1 MFGNCAA
8 NVENGMGYWGY
19 RIDTDE
25 IPFFLGELEQGRLR
39 QGWGGAGQD
48 LRDQSIDR
56 STHRNQRMRKE
67 VKMGDVLLV
76 PRLPTWD
83 RVAIVEAAEDWI
95 DGYRFEVPP
104 QKGDYGHIFP
114 ARLIKSFSREAQA
127 VSGDLRA
134 ALRCRSRFWNMDW
147 YGQDIEALR
156 GESEEALTTPISDE
170 KRQGN
175 AVEEAFRQAFSA
187 EKFGK
192 EVYERL
198 NREFDNT
205 RWEDVLVRVLET
217 RYPAP
222 CKVQRVGGPK
232 ESEHGTDILISL
244 PGVGEGPLHA
254 IAVQVKDFEG
264 KVQID
269 PVDQIAK
276 AEWWDG
282 QDTYSVIEK
291 VVILTKAKRDDNA
304 DLVTY
309 ANHKKVRLVFAED
322 LKELLTECAK
332 GAMGLTSSD

>member
-1 MFGNCAA
+1 MR
-8 NVENGMGYWGY
+8 YWGY
-19 RIDTDE
+19 RIDTSE
-25 IPFFLGELEQGRLR
+25 IPFFSGELEQGRLR
-39 QGWGGAGQD
+39 QGWGGPGQD
-48 LRDQSIDR
+48 LQSHDN
-56 STHRNQRMRKE
+56 STHRNQRMRKD
-67 VKMGDVLLV
+67 VKKGDVLLV

-104 QKGDYGHIFP
+104 QEDYGHIFP
-114 ARLIKSFSREAQA
+114 ARLIKSFSREAPA

-134 ALRCRSRFWNMDW
+134 GLRCRRRFWNMDW
-147 YGQDIEALR
+147 YGQDVKALL

-170 KRQGN
+170 ERQGN

-205 RWEDVLVRVLET
+205 RWEDVLVRVLKT

-222 CKVQRVGGPK
+222 CEVERVGGRT

-244 PGVGEGPLHA
+244 PGVGEGPLHT
-254 IAVQVKDFEG
+254 IAVQVKDYEG
-264 KVQID
+264 KVGNE
-269 PVDQIAK
+269 PVDQIAR
-276 AEWWDG
+276 AERWDK
-282 QDTYSVIEK
+282 QDAHSVIEK
-291 VVILTKAKRDDNA
+291 VVILTKAKREDNA

-309 ANHKKVRLVFAED
+309 ASDKEVRLVFAED
-322 LKELLTECAK
+322 LKELLTEYGK
-332 GAMGLTSSD
+332 RTMLTSSA